1 MLVIISTTAPR
12 GLSCHNMAPE
22 AGLVNQQAFV
32 VLGVED
38 SLWTWLVS
46 PVVPLLGLQ
55 TPYLPLSLLGSVCLS

>member
-1 MLVIISTTAPR
+1 
-12 GLSCHNMAPE
+12 MAPE